1 MLHSGSNSISIYSL
15 NTKYMAKEP
24 KIEQPGID
32 AQRTYASIRDNDAT
46 VVQVLGTKK
55 KYKIR
60 WLKNGQVDKLSRL
73 LIRKGETDDKD
84 GEKDNSLDQ
93 ILEDSKL
100 ACKAAAI
107 YILDGYWKLKFRYWY
122 LWRWFYYI
130 RQYDNVQLQEI
141 LDEGKKKVPLTQF
154 LMTTMSLTGARATL
168 MNMRTEEAEHTLQEL
183 ATVQRE
189 EMERQDNTL

>member
-1 MLHSGSNSISIYSL
+1 ME
-15 NTKYMAKEP
+15 KEP
-24 KIEQPGID
+24 KIEQPSLQ

-46 VVQVLGTKK
+46 VVSVLGTKK

-60 WLKNGQVDKLSRL
+60 WLKNGQIDRLSRL

-84 GEKDNSLDQ
+84 GADESPLNAVLS
-93 ILEDSKL
+93 DSKL

-107 YILDGYWKLKFRYWY
+107 YVLDGYWKLKFRYWY
-122 LWRWFYYI
+122 LWRWFFYV
-130 RQYDNVQLQEI
+130 RQYDNVQLQEL

-168 MNMRTEEAEHTLQEL
+168 MNMRTEEAEHILQEL
-183 ATVQRE
+183 ATEQQWE
-189 EMERQDNTL
+189 TERQGSGS